1 MIGNVNSSVQIRKT
15 KQSNFVYF
23 NGEIFEEL
31 ALHSSVLL
39 FPICSSS
46 SCMCMDFSLCPSCGQ
61 RAEVDEWNKKAEL
74 EHQIPWL
81 WLRLL
86 GVCGELAG
94 SSMAPAGAET
104 AQEERREQDA
114 LHAAWSCDV
123 GLWKKS
129 VTEMKQAQNRDP
141 LGWSLS
147 NQLHVKLSD
156 VGDVPGPPI
165 PTIFY
170 SSLCDLQLCVHLP
183 SLKCPFL
190 V

>member
-1 MIGNVNSSVQIRKT
+1 MVRCLRSWHYIHQFSYFPSVPRVAACARIFLFAPVVGREQRWMSGAR
-15 KQSNFVYF
+15 KQSLSPKFLTLAQVVGCVWGAGRKQHGTCWSRDSPG
-23 NGEIFEEL
+23 GEE
-31 ALHSSVLL
+31 
-39 FPICSSS
+39 
-46 SCMCMDFSLCPSCGQ
+46 G
-61 RAEVDEWNKKAEL
+61 
-74 EHQIPWL
+74 
-81 WLRLL
+81 
-86 GVCGELAG
+86 AG
-94 SSMAPAGAET
+94 CFACCLP
-104 AQEERREQDA
+104 
-114 LHAAWSCDV
+114 CDV

-129 VTEMKQAQNRDP
+129 VTEMKQAQNRDA

-156 VGDVPGPPI
+156 FGDVPCPPI